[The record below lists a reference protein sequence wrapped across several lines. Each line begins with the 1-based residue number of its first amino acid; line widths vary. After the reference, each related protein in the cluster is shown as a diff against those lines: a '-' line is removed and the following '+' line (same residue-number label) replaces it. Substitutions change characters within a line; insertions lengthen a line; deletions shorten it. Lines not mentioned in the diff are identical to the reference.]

1 MFNFWIVL
9 FNKYHFNGN
18 KATTAHQKGLLRS
31 NTSTLSAFPAD
42 FGAPWLYSAQLHD
55 ITQAMKKL
63 TIIIEKT
70 KDLYSAFAENME
82 GIYGGGNT
90 IEEAK
95 ASINTSINLYEKHN
109 NLKPQEYEI
118 TYVVKPT

>member
-1 MFNFWIVL
+1 
-9 FNKYHFNGN
+9 
-18 KATTAHQKGLLRS
+18 
-31 NTSTLSAFPAD
+31 LSS
-42 FGAPWLYSAQLHD
+42 LAQLDD
-55 ITQAMKKL
+55 ITLAMKKL

-70 KDLYSAFAENME
+70 KDMYSSYAENME

-95 ASINTSINLYEKHN
+95 ESINTSIKLYQKHN

-118 TYVVKPT
+118 TYKIITNAHQ

>member
-1 MFNFWIVL
+1 
-9 FNKYHFNGN
+9 
-18 KATTAHQKGLLRS
+18 
-31 NTSTLSAFPAD
+31 
-42 FGAPWLYSAQLHD
+42 
-55 ITQAMKKL
+55 MKKL

-95 ASINTSINLYEKHN
+95 ASINTSIKLNEKHN
-109 NLKPQEYEI
+109 KLKPQEYEI
-118 TYVVKPT
+118 TYKVITTAHQ

>member
-1 MFNFWIVL
+1 
-9 FNKYHFNGN
+9 
-18 KATTAHQKGLLRS
+18 
-31 NTSTLSAFPAD
+31 
-42 FGAPWLYSAQLHD
+42 
-55 ITQAMKKL
+55 MKKL

-70 KDLYSAFAENME
+70 KDMYSSYAENME

-95 ASINTSINLYEKHN
+95 ESINTSINLYQKHN

-118 TYVVKPT
+118 TYEVKPT

>member
-1 MFNFWIVL
+1 
-9 FNKYHFNGN
+9 
-18 KATTAHQKGLLRS
+18 
-31 NTSTLSAFPAD
+31 LSAFPAD
-42 FGAPWLYSAQLHD
+42 LGAPWLYSAQLHD
-55 ITQAMKKL
+55 ITLAMKKL

-70 KDLYSAFAENME
+70 KDMYSTFAENME

-95 ASINTSINLYEKHN
+95 ASINISLKLYQKHN

-118 TYVVKPT
+118 TYIVKPT

>member
-1 MFNFWIVL
+1 
-9 FNKYHFNGN
+9 
-18 KATTAHQKGLLRS
+18 
-31 NTSTLSAFPAD
+31 
-42 FGAPWLYSAQLHD
+42 
-55 ITQAMKKL
+55 MKKL

-70 KDLYSAFAENME
+70 KDMYSAYAENME

-95 ASINTSINLYEKHN
+95 ESINTSIKLYQKHN

-118 TYVVKPT
+118 TYKVITTSHQ